1 MNNRIYR
8 SEYYANRGLAARG
21 VRSATEIRA
30 ATDKILRRHDARIA
44 TARAKERI
52 ARLAYC
58 CAILAL
64 GVALFYSI

>member
-1 MNNRIYR
+1 MNKSR
-8 SEYYANRGLAARG
+8 SEFYANRDLARAG
-21 VRSATEIRA
+21 VRSVAELRA
-30 ATDKILRRHDARIA
+30 ANAAILSYDRKRA
-44 TARAKERI
+44 TQRAKERI